1 MQAIIIQ
8 FLKRIIINRASKALV
23 DWLLY
28 FFNKIKRN
36 KKLKENQK
44 KLDAAVESGD
54 KDAITKAA
62 QDAINGN

>member
-1 MQAIIIQ
+1 MQAIILQ

-28 FFNKIKRN
+28 YFNKLSRN
-36 KKLKENQK
+36 KKLKDNQE
-44 KLDAAVESGD
+44 KLDEASASGD

-62 QDAINGN
+62 EDAINGK

>member
-1 MQAIIIQ
+1 MQAIILQ

-28 FFNKIKRN
+28 AFKKMERN

-44 KLDAAVESGD
+44 KLDEAIASGD
-54 KDAITKAA
+54 KDAITKASE
-62 QDAINGN
+62 DAINGK